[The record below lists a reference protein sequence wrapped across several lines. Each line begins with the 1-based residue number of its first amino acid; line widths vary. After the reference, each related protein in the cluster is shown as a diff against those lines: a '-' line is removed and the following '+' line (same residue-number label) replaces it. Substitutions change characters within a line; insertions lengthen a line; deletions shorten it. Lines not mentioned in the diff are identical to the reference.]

1 MIEFALLFGLGFLS
15 ATLLAMLV
23 APAIHRRIVRY
34 TESRIQ
40 ATLPITPQE
49 VRAQRD
55 MARAVYAAENARSR
69 QELVRERERGTALQL
84 RADALADDV
93 KRMEA
98 EKAELKMQIDNLDV
112 EASDARSRLREED
125 SYIQQLKAAL
135 QKSQE
140 AESAQ
145 ALETETLRQQLL
157 RLNSDADNFRID
169 LSARD
174 TEMENLKL
182 RATTLRDERESLRTD
197 VRTQTSRA
205 KDAEMRLAQEEQR
218 AARLDERLAQEIA
231 KRTDKETAL
240 ARRVE
245 EIACLREKIKAA
257 NAGGRAASRSARG
270 AASGRATAKLAG
282 NIVSPLDEQPVDEAE
297 DPQIIAALPDVIEA
311 MPDEKTLDPRVANL
325 AEEARNRATALTE
338 RLLSSKNTANDE
350 ALRQELA
357 VIAASMVAVTAVAEG
372 QSSPIHAVLEG
383 KSGSTDRESLAA
395 RSKKMLASTTGAAN

>member
-1 MIEFALLFGLGFLS
+1 
-15 ATLLAMLV
+15 
-23 APAIHRRIVRY
+23 VRW
-34 TESRIQ
+34 
-40 ATLPITPQE
+40 
-49 VRAQRD
+49 RA
-55 MARAVYAAENARSR
+55 
-69 QELVRERERGTALQL
+69 RGTALQL

-135 QKSQE
+135 KKSQE

-145 ALETETLRQQLL
+145 ALETETLRQQQL

-245 EIACLREKIKAA
+245 EIARLREKLKAA
-257 NAGGRAASRSARG
+257 NAGGRAASRSARS
-270 AASGRATAKLAG
+270 AASGRAAAKLAG

-338 RLLSSKNTANDE
+338 RLLSSKNTATDE

-372 QSSPIHAVLEG
+372 KSSPIHAVLAG